1 MKVGRVELVL
11 QIIVQLKGVPHT
23 DTYYSDT
30 VFDTETKDLLLRF
43 YFKLA
48 LMTLKS
54 FSLLQYNT

>member
-1 MKVGRVELVL
+1 ML
-11 QIIVQLKGVPHT
+11 QIIMQLKGVPHT
-23 DTYYSDT
+23 DTYYSHT

-48 LMTLKS
+48 LNLMTLKS